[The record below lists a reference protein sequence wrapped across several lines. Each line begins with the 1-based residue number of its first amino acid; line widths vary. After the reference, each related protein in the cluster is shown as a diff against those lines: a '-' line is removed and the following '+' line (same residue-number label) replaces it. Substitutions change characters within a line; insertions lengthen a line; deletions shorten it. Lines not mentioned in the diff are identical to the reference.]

1 MPYVFDTSAFII
13 IGHYYPDQF
22 PTFWKRFNTAVE
34 SGEIVSVRE
43 VLKEL
48 STKASRPWL
57 ADWVQNN
64 AGIFRVPTAR
74 ETAFVSKIFR
84 IPHFQMLVSGKARL
98 TGKPA
103 ADPFVIATARVLG
116 GTVVS
121 EETKKPNAARIP
133 NVCEH
138 FGIPCL
144 SVEGFLA
151 EKKWTFLIRR
161 HVFSTSLRYARPGSA

>member
-1 MPYVFDTSAFII
+1 MPSA
-13 IGHYYPDQF
+13 
-22 PTFWKRFNTAVE
+22 
-34 SGEIVSVRE
+34 
-43 VLKEL
+43 KE
-48 STKASRPWL
+48 T
-57 ADWVQNN
+57 
-64 AGIFRVPTAR
+64 
-74 ETAFVSKIFR
+74 EFVGKIFR

-98 TGKPA
+98 AGKPA
-103 ADPFVIATARVLG
+103 ADPFVIAAAKVLG

-151 EKKWTFLIRR
+151 AKGWRF
-161 HVFSTSLRYARPGSA
+161 

>member
-22 PTFWKRFNTAVE
+22 PTFWRRFDGAVG

-43 VLKEL
+43 TLKEL

-57 ADWVQNN
+57 SDWVKDHSD
-64 AGIFRVPTAR
+64 IFKIPSAK
-74 ETAFVSKIFR
+74 ETEFVGKIFR

-98 TGKPA
+98 AGKPA
-103 ADPFVIATARVLG
+103 ADPFVIAAAKVLG

-151 EKKWTFLIRR
+151 AKGWRF
-161 HVFSTSLRYARPGSA
+161 

>member
-22 PTFWKRFNTAVE
+22 PTFWKRFNATVE
-34 SGEIVSVRE
+34 GGEILSVRE
-43 VLKEL
+43 TLNEL

-57 ADWVQNN
+57 AAWVKDHSS
-64 AGIFRVPTAR
+64 IFKVPSDK
-74 ETAFVSKIFR
+74 ETEFVTKIFR

-98 TGKPA
+98 AGKPA
-103 ADPFVIATARVLG
+103 ADPFVIAAAKVLG
-116 GTVVS
+116 GTVVT
-121 EETKKPNAARIP
+121 EEAKKPNAARIP

-144 SVEGFLA
+144 NVEGFLA
-151 EKKWTFLIRR
+151 ERKWTF
-161 HVFSTSLRYARPGSA
+161 

>member
-1 MPYVFDTSAFII
+1 MQYVFDTSAFII

-22 PTFWKRFNTAVE
+22 PTFWKRFSTAVD

-43 VLKEL
+43 ALNEL

-57 ADWVQNN
+57 GDWVKANS
-64 AGIFRVPTAR
+64 GIFQVPTAA
-74 ETAFVSKIFR
+74 ETAFVGEIFR
-84 IPHFQMLVSGKARL
+84 IPHFQMLVGGKARL
-98 TGKPA
+98 SGKPV
-103 ADPFVIATARVLG
+103 ADPFVIAAAKVLE

-138 FGIPCL
+138 FGIPCVT
-144 SVEGFLA
+144 VEGFLA
-151 EKKWTFLIRR
+151 EKGWRF
-161 HVFSTSLRYARPGSA
+161 

>member
-22 PTFWKRFNTAVE
+22 PTFWKRFDTAVD

-43 VLKEL
+43 ALNEL

-57 ADWVQNN
+57 AEWVKAHSN
-64 AGIFRVPTAR
+64 IFKVPTSK
-74 ETAFVSKIFR
+74 ETDFVGEIFR

-98 TGKPA
+98 GGKPV
-103 ADPFVIATARVLG
+103 ADPFVIAAAKVLG
-116 GTVVS
+116 AIVIS

-138 FGIPCL
+138 FGVPCL
-144 SVEGFLA
+144 NVEGFLK
-151 EKKWTFLIRR
+151 EKKWSF
-161 HVFSTSLRYARPGSA
+161 